1 MKDMIIIGAGPGG
14 LTAAIYGMR
23 AGLDLLVIEKYSP
36 GGQVVNTYEVENYP
50 GFVDPIPGWELV
62 SAMENQARRLNAE
75 IVSAEVASISKNSTD
90 NSFTVTM
97 ADGAIQ
103 QSKTVIVASGAS
115 YRNLNVPGEKEY
127 LGRGVSYC
135 ATCDGAFYKDRVT
148 AVVGGGDTALE
159 EALFLTKFSKK
170 VYLVHRRDQFRGQKI
185 LQDRVLGSDK
195 IEPVYSSVVTSIN
208 GETGVQSFT
217 AKNVKTEEEK
227 TITVDG
233 VFIFIGFIPNTEFM
247 DTSLL
252 NEQGEVLVN
261 MEMATSIPGMYAI
274 GDVRAHSKRQ
284 IVMACADGAT
294 AVLNAYEYLQQLY
307 C

>member
-252 NEQGEVLVN
+252 NEQG
-261 MEMATSIPGMYAI
+261 
-274 GDVRAHSKRQ
+274 
-284 IVMACADGAT
+284 
-294 AVLNAYEYLQQLY
+294 
-307 C
+307 